1 MKPLTTLIAILVAV
15 LIVASQVIY
24 VVDQRQYAIKFQFGE
39 IVSIQEDP
47 GLSWKWPL
55 IQNIRFFDKRN
66 ITLNSAG
73 ADRFQTSEKKPL
85 LIDFVVLWRI
95 VDVGQ
100 YYRSVTGD
108 EEAAKKRI
116 EQTVKDILSK
126 EINKRT
132 VSGVISTERHLITQ
146 AARDESSKIMETM
159 GVKIVDVRLRRVDYT
174 TEVTNSVYER
184 MQAERRRVANE
195 LRSTGAAKSEK
206 RRAEADRDRQVKLA
220 EAYKQAQEIKGKGD
234 AEATTIYAQA
244 YSVDPEFYNFYRSL
258 DAYKESLHGKND
270 VLVLD
275 PTSDFFR
282 YFKQYEDGKKH

>member
-1 MKPLTTLIAILVAV
+1 MKPLTTLIAILIAV

-39 IVSIQEDP
+39 IIRIQENP

-108 EEAAKKRI
+108 ERAAQQRI

-126 EINKRT
+126 EINRRT
-132 VSGVISTERHLITQ
+132 VSGVISTDRYQITK
-146 AARDESSKIMETM
+146 AARDESSKITETM

-220 EAYKQAQEIKGKGD
+220 EAYRQAQEIKGKGD
-234 AEATTIYAQA
+234 AEAASIYAGA

-258 DAYKESLHGKND
+258 DAYKGSLQGKND

-282 YFKQYEDGKKH
+282 YFKQYEDGRRH